1 MKKFKGQT
9 NYKVEV
15 SNGELLDKI
24 SILELKMLKIEDE
37 EKLKNIKNEFHTL
50 NPLVVDLFDTYKSDL
65 QNKYIELS
73 EINGKLWDIEDWI
86 RDCEREKRFDKEF
99 VELARSVYITNDE
112 RSRVKKEINELTNSG
127 LVEEKSYK
135 DYK

>member
-1 MKKFKGQT
+1 MKI
-9 NYKVEV
+9 EV

-37 EKLKNIKNEFHTL
+37 EKLINIKKEFEIL
-50 NPLVVDLFDTYKSDL
+50 NPLVIKLFEKYDGQL
-65 QNKYIELS
+65 QNHYLELAK
-73 EINGKLWDIEDWI
+73 INGELWDIEDWI

-99 VELARSVYITNDE
+99 VELARSVYITNDKRCE
-112 RSRVKKEINELTNSG
+112 VKKLINLMTSSE

-135 DYK
+135 KY

>member
-1 MKKFKGQT
+1 MKI
-9 NYKVEV
+9 EV

-37 EKLKNIKNEFHTL
+37 DKLVNVKKEFETL
-50 NPLVVDLFDTYKSDL
+50 NPLCVKLFEKFGGQL
-65 QNKYIELS
+65 QNHYLELAR
-73 EINGKLWDIEDWI
+73 INGLLWDIEDWI
-86 RDCEREKRFDKEF
+86 RDCEREKRFDEEF
-99 VELARSVYITNDE
+99 IQLARSVYVTNDQ
-112 RSRVKKEINELTNSG
+112 RSEVKKIINIITNSG

>member
-1 MKKFKGQT
+1 MKI
-9 NYKVEV
+9 EV

-37 EKLKNIKNEFHTL
+37 DKLVNIKKEFETL
-50 NPLVVDLFDTYKSDL
+50 NPLCVKLFEKFGGQL
-65 QNKYIELS
+65 QNHYLELAR
-73 EINGKLWDIEDWI
+73 INGLLWDIKDWI
-86 RDCEREKRFDKEF
+86 RDCEREKRFDAEF
-99 VELARSVYITNDE
+99 IQLARSFYVTNDQ
-112 RSRVKKEINELTNSG
+112 RSEVKKIINIITNSG

>member
-1 MKKFKGQT
+1 MKI
-9 NYKVEV
+9 EV

-37 EKLKNIKNEFHTL
+37 DKLVNIKKEFETL
-50 NPLVVDLFDTYKSDL
+50 NPLCVKLFEKFGGQL
-65 QNKYIELS
+65 QNHYLELAR
-73 EINGKLWDIEDWI
+73 INGLLWDIEDWI
-86 RDCEREKRFDKEF
+86 RDCEREKRFDEEF
-99 VELARSVYITNDE
+99 IQLARSVYVTNDQ
-112 RSRVKKEINELTNSG
+112 RSEVKKLINVMTNSG